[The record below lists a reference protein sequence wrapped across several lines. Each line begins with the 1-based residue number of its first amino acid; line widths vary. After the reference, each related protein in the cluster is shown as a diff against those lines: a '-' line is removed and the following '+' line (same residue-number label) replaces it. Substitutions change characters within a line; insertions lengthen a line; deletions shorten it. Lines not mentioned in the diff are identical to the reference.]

1 MPRLLTSLKVG
12 TRTARPTA
20 ESGVYAA
27 IYDLVRTI
35 PVGRVA
41 TYGQVAEL
49 AGFPRRARQVGYALA
64 ALPEEADLPW
74 HRVVNAR
81 GMVSLRR
88 HGGAH
93 RLQQLLL
100 EEEGV
105 LFEEG
110 RIDLHRYRWVAEGQV
125 ENGD

>member
-1 MPRLLTSLKVG
+1 M
-12 TRTARPTA
+12 
-20 ESGVYAA
+20 
-27 IYDLVRTI
+27 
-35 PVGRVA
+35 GRVA

-49 AGFPRRARQVGYALA
+49 AGFPGRARQVGFALA
-64 ALPEEADLPW
+64 ALPEELDLPW
-74 HRVVNAR
+74 HRVVNTR
-81 GMVSLRR
+81 GCVSIRR
-88 HGGAH
+88 QGGSH

-110 RIDLHRYRWVAEGQV
+110 RIDLKRFRWIGQDDV